1 MPAKKRKKTVLR
13 AASPAR
19 KAKSRLQK
27 TWKETQAA
35 LATAEGKVERR
46 VREIVKRSGVDTRQ
60 ATKTLKAWGG
70 RLDRERKKAV
80 KQVEGRLST
89 LQVRA
94 RKERRALARM
104 VDEAVQRTL
113 AALNIPSRQEVHQ
126 LTLRVEELS
135 RKVGGYRR

>member
-1 MPAKKRKKTVLR
+1 MPAKKKATTRRAPRPTRKSR
-13 AASPAR
+13 
-19 KAKSRLQK
+19 SRLQQ

-35 LATAEGKVERR
+35 LRSAEGKVEKR
-46 VREIVKRSGVDTRQ
+46 VRELVKKSGVDTRQ
-60 ATKTLKAWGG
+60 ATETLKVWRGKI
-70 RLDRERKKAV
+70 DRERKKAV

-104 VDEAVQRTL
+104 VDEAVQKTL
-113 AALNIPSRQEVHQ
+113 AALNIPSRQEIHQ